1 MSHNGGMGRASDVSV
16 LRGVAVRRDGAEVE
30 VTGSRLRALLALL
43 AVTPGEVRR
52 AEYLADQ
59 LWNGEPPSANALQA
73 LISRL
78 RRVIGAETL
87 ASRPTGYLLDV
98 DPGHVDL
105 TRFEQLAALATPAAA
120 REALGLAGPEPLA
133 EFADVP
139 DLAGLA
145 RVIDST
151 CARLEALV
159 ERSEPAAAAPSSALA
174 PSPAS
179 APSPAAPVHA
189 SAPGLDGLAAPDGL
203 DGHAAPP
210 AAPRRVQP
218 AGLAG
223 STAVATAVSA
233 HRLIG
238 RDAVLHEIHDRL
250 GSTRLLTLTGA
261 GGSGKTSLAKAVAS
275 VHGAAHVAEL
285 APVTAQAVD
294 AEVYAAVGGR
304 ENLLGAG
311 DRSLLT
317 AAGTVDE
324 SARLLAALG
333 DRPAL
338 LVLDNCEHVIDAAA
352 DLAVRVLSACPQVTI
367 LATSR
372 EPLGV
377 PGEQRLPVS
386 PLAVPPAGSA
396 EDRLT
401 AYSAMQLLLERGRAV
416 RPGLGAAGEDGAALA
431 EICRRL
437 DGIPL
442 ALELAAARFSVLTP
456 RQVADRLDDRFRLL
470 TTGARTALPR
480 QQTLRAVVDWS
491 WDLLSAEE
499 RRLLAVCGV
508 FSGGAALEDLEA
520 VAGLEPLDALDLVD
534 RLVAKSLVLAE
545 PGTAYAGA
553 DLGMRYR
560 LLETIREYA
569 LERLAEADGLD
580 EARARHGHHFAE
592 LAERADP
599 QLRGPGQVEW
609 IQRLDAAEDNLR
621 AALEWSLAARD
632 VRCALRLCN
641 GLGWY
646 SMMRGK
652 QFERNRTPAVL
663 ELADALGVPRDTTY
677 MRVLTFNALYAFE
690 RGVPPEEATA
700 ELDRVREL
708 ARASGWRDALY
719 SLSEIG
725 AALFTHPETVED
737 VFEREYDRLA
747 EAGDEWGLAAA
758 RMFHAKVC
766 LEDAEL
772 AEALTAEAFESFR
785 ALGDQWGIAN
795 CGQTI
800 AMLESQRGAHREAL
814 AAIEDVLPATRLI
827 GSSTDE
833 VMLLVMAAN
842 EYDSLGETQAAAGA
856 LAQARQAAGRHP
868 ENHANIYMMTYE
880 CVRARRSLRL
890 DQAQRWLDEV
900 ADAAGQ
906 SFLGP
911 VRALLATQQAWIMLL
926 RGELDGAG
934 RLARE
939 AFGYAVDFHYDQPDI
954 GAVLEVQA
962 ALELARGRAAAA
974 ARLHGLFAAL
984 RGRELPLSATPDLA
998 ATAARVRA
1006 EIGEDAYGTAF
1017 AEGRAV
1023 PSSDVLQTCRQVFGY
1038 EEPSGSRRWT
1048 PHPDQTWRL

>member
-1 MSHNGGMGRASDVSV
+1 MGAMGRASDVSV
-16 LRGVAVRRDGAEVE
+16 LRNVAVRRDGAEVE

-43 AVTPGEVRR
+43 AVAPGEVRR

-78 RRVIGAETL
+78 RRAIGAETV
-87 ASRPTGYLLDV
+87 ASRPTGYLLDL
-98 DPGHVDL
+98 DPAHVDL
-105 TRFEQLAALATPAAA
+105 TRFEQLAALGTPAAA

-145 RVIDST
+145 RVIDT
-151 CARLEALV
+151 ACGRLEALA
-159 ERSEPAAAAPSSALA
+159 EQPDPAPPAPR
-174 PSPAS
+174 PA
-179 APSPAAPVHA
+179 PAAPR
-189 SAPGLDGLAAPDGL
+189 L
-203 DGHAAPP
+203 DGHAAP
-210 AAPRRVQP
+210 AARPIRP
-218 AGLAG
+218 SGFAG
-223 STAVATAVSA
+223 STAVATALTA

-275 VHGAAHVAEL
+275 VHAAAHVAEL

-304 ENLLGAG
+304 ENMLGAG
-311 DRSLLT
+311 DRSRLAGAG
-317 AAGTVDE
+317 AADE
-324 SARLLAALG
+324 SSRLLAALG

-377 PGEQRLPVS
+377 PGEQRLPVA

-416 RPGLGAAGEDGAALA
+416 RPGLGAAGADGAALA

-508 FSGGAALEDLEA
+508 FSSGAALEDLEA

-545 PGTAYAGA
+545 PVDAYAGP

-569 LERLAEADGLD
+569 LERLAEAGGLD
-580 EARARHGHHFAE
+580 KARARHAHHFAE

-599 QLRGPGQVEW
+599 ELRGPGQVEW
-609 IQRLDAAEDNLR
+609 IRRLDAAEDNLR
-621 AALEWSLAARD
+621 AALQWSLAARD

-646 SMMRGK
+646 SMVRGK
-652 QFERNRTPAVL
+652 QFDRNRTPAVI
-663 ELADALGVPRDTTY
+663 ELADALGVPHDTIY

-725 AALFTHPETVED
+725 SALFTRPETVEE

-842 EYDSLGETQAAAGA
+842 EYDSLGEPEAAAGA
-856 LAQARQAAGRHP
+856 LAQARQAAGRRP
-868 ENHANIYMMTYE
+868 ESHANVYMMTYE

-900 ADAAGQ
+900 AASAGRG
-906 SFLGP
+906 FAGP
-911 VRALLATQQAWIMLL
+911 VRALLSTQQAWITLL
-926 RGELDGAG
+926 RGDLDGAG
-934 RLARE
+934 RLTRE
-939 AFGYAVDFHYDQPDI
+939 AFGYAVDFHYDRPDI

-962 ALELARGRAAAA
+962 ALELERGRAAQAA
-974 ARLHGLFAAL
+974 WLHGLFAAV
-984 RGRELPLSATPDLA
+984 RGRELPLTATPDLA
-998 ATAARVRA
+998 VTAARVRA
-1006 EIGEDAYGTAF
+1006 EIGDDAYGTAF
-1017 AEGRAV
+1017 DEGRAV
-1023 PSSDVLQTCRQVFGY
+1023 PSSDALSVCRRVFGIG
-1038 EEPSGSRRWT
+1038 EGAGTPQWT